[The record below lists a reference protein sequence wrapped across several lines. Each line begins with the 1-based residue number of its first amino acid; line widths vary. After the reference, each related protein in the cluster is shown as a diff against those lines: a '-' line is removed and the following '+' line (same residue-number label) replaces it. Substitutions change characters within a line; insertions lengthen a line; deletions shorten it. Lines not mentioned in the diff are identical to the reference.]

1 MKTERGRVLVSGKE
15 KGVNGG
21 EDREDDVC
29 MSAYVYVE

>member
-1 MKTERGRVLVSGKE
+1 MLVSGKE

>member
-1 MKTERGRVLVSGKE
+1 MLVSGEE

-29 MSAYVYVE
+29 MSACVYVE

>member
-1 MKTERGRVLVSGKE
+1 MKTERGRVSGKE

-29 MSAYVYVE
+29 MSVYVYVE